1 MTKTNTLWVEKYRP
15 DVLDNYIG
23 NEHLKKQIDK
33 NIEENDL
40 PHYLFHGQAGT
51 GKTTLAKILVKNIDC
66 DYLYINA
73 SDVTGV
79 ENIRTTIKNFAMTY
93 STAISNIKI
102 VILDECDYLSPNAQ
116 AALRNLMETYSAHCK
131 FILTCNYKE
140 KVIDPLQSRCQEYEL
155 TPPNRSEVGKHCVK
169 VLEAENVE
177 YEVETIATIIDACY
191 PDIRRVVNYLQ
202 RQSIEG
208 KLNSNVDELQ
218 DSDYKLKLIELLGD
232 KSQNKKDAFVSIRK
246 LLMKNKV
253 RDFTPL
259 FSLLYDRLDKL
270 TNENSKKAELILLI
284 ARYQNMDVQAVDK
297 EINIMA
303 MFVEMLGVLK

>member
-1 MTKTNTLWVEKYRP
+1 MAKTNTLWVEKYRP

-73 SDVTGV
+73 SDENSVD
-79 ENIRTTIKNFAMTY
+79 NIRTTIKNFAMTY
-93 STAISNIKI
+93 SSAISNIKI
-102 VILDECDYLSPNAQ
+102 VILDECDYLSASAQ
-116 AALRNLMETYSAHCK
+116 AALRNLMESYSTHCK

-191 PDIRRVVNYLQ
+191 PDIRRVINYLQ
-202 RQSIEG
+202 RQSIGG
-208 KLNSNVDELQ
+208 KLNSNVNELQ

-232 KSQNKKDAFVSIRK
+232 NSHNKKDAFVAIRK

-270 TNENSKKAELILLI
+270 TNENGKKAELILLI
-284 ARYQNMDVQAVDK
+284 ARYQNMDGMAVDK

>member
-1 MTKTNTLWVEKYRP
+1 MAKTNTLWVEKYRP

>member
-1 MTKTNTLWVEKYRP
+1 MSKTNTLWVEKYRP
-15 DVLDNYIG
+15 ALLDNYIG
-23 NEHLKKQIDK
+23 NEHLKKQIDR

-40 PHYLFHGQAGT
+40 PHYLFYGGAGT

-73 SDVTGV
+73 SDETGV
-79 ENIRTTIKNFAMTY
+79 DNIRTKIKGFAMTY

-102 VILDECDYLSPNAQ
+102 VILDECDYMSASAQ
-116 AALRNLMETYSAHCK
+116 AALRNLMESYSSHCK

-140 KVIDPLQSRCQEYEL
+140 KVIDPLQSRCQDYEL
-155 TPPNRSEVGKHCVK
+155 IPPNRAEVGKHCVK
-169 VLEAENVE
+169 VLEQENVE
-177 YEVETIATIIDACY
+177 YDIETIATIIDACY
-191 PDIRRVVNYLQ
+191 PDIRRVINYLQ
-202 RQSIEG
+202 KQSIDG
-208 KLNSNVDELQ
+208 KLNSGVEELR

-232 KSQNKKDAFVSIRK
+232 KSLNKKDAFVAVRK

-259 FSLLYDRLDKL
+259 FSLMYDRLDKL
-270 TNENSKKAELILLI
+270 ADKGSQKADIILLL
-284 ARYQNMDVQAVDK
+284 ARYQNMDSLAVDK

-303 MFVEMLGVLK
+303 MFVEILGVLK

>member
-1 MTKTNTLWVEKYRP
+1 MAKTNTLWVEKYRP

-23 NEHLKKQIDK
+23 NEHLKKQISK
-33 NIEENDL
+33 NIEEGDL

-73 SDVTGV
+73 SDENNVD
-79 ENIRTTIKNFAMTY
+79 NIRTKVKGFAMTY

-102 VILDECDYLSPNAQ
+102 VILDECDFMSVNAQ
-116 AALRNLMETYSAHCK
+116 AALRNLMESYSAHCK

-140 KVIDPLQSRCQEYEL
+140 KVIDPLQSRCQDYEL
-155 TPPNRSEVGKHCVK
+155 IPPNRAEVGKHCVK
-169 VLEAENVE
+169 ILEAESVQ

-191 PDIRRVVNYLQ
+191 PDIRRVINYLQ
-202 RQSIEG
+202 KQSIDG
-208 KLNSNVDELQ
+208 NLNSNLEELQ
-218 DSDYKLKLIELLGD
+218 DSDYKLKLIDVLKD
-232 KSQNKKDAFVSIRK
+232 KSTDKKVAFIEIRK

-270 TNENSKKAELILLI
+270 TDANNSKAEIILIL
-284 ARYQNMDVQAVDK
+284 AKYQNMDVQAVDK

-303 MFVEMLGVLK
+303 MFVEILGVLK

>member
-1 MTKTNTLWVEKYRP
+1 MSKTNTLWVEKYRP
-15 DVLDNYIG
+15 ALLDNYIG
-23 NEHLKKQIDK
+23 NEHLKKQIDR

-40 PHYLFHGQAGT
+40 PHYLFYGGAGT

-73 SDVTGV
+73 SDETGV
-79 ENIRTTIKNFAMTY
+79 DNIRTKIKGFAMTY

-102 VILDECDYLSPNAQ
+102 VILDECDYMSASAQ
-116 AALRNLMETYSAHCK
+116 AALRNLMESYSSHCK

-140 KVIDPLQSRCQEYEL
+140 KVIDPLQSRCQDYEL
-155 TPPNRSEVGKHCVK
+155 IPPNRAEVGKHCVK

-177 YEVETIATIIDACY
+177 YDIETIATIIDACY
-191 PDIRRVVNYLQ
+191 PDIRRVINYLQ
-202 RQSIEG
+202 KQSIDG
-208 KLNSNVDELQ
+208 KLNSGVEELR

-232 KSQNKKDAFVSIRK
+232 KSLNKKDAFVAVRK

-259 FSLLYDRLDKL
+259 FSLMYDRLDKL
-270 TNENSKKAELILLI
+270 ADKGSQKADIILLL
-284 ARYQNMDVQAVDK
+284 ARYQNMDSLAVDK

-303 MFVEMLGVLK
+303 MFVEILGVLK

>member
-1 MTKTNTLWVEKYRP
+1 MSKTNTLWVEKYRP
-15 DVLDNYIG
+15 ALLDNYIG
-23 NEHLKKQIDK
+23 NEHLKKQIDR

-40 PHYLFHGQAGT
+40 PHYLFYGGAGT

-73 SDVTGV
+73 SDETGV
-79 ENIRTTIKNFAMTY
+79 DNIRTKIKGFAMTY

-102 VILDECDYLSPNAQ
+102 VILDECDYMSASAQ
-116 AALRNLMETYSAHCK
+116 AALRNLMESYSSHCK

-140 KVIDPLQSRCQEYEL
+140 KVIDPLQSRCQDYEL
-155 TPPNRSEVGKHCVK
+155 IPPNRAEVGKHCVK

-191 PDIRRVVNYLQ
+191 PDIRRVINYLQ
-202 RQSIEG
+202 KQSIDG
-208 KLNSNVDELQ
+208 KLNSDVNELQ
-218 DSDYKLKLIELLGD
+218 DSDYKLKLIELI
-232 KSQNKKDAFVSIRK
+232 SNSSMNKKDAFVAVRK

-259 FSLLYDRLDKL
+259 FSLMYDRLDKL
-270 TNENSKKAELILLI
+270 ADKGSQKADIILLL
-284 ARYQNMDVQAVDK
+284 ARYQNMDSLAVDK

-303 MFVEMLGVLK
+303 MFVEILGVLK

>member
-1 MTKTNTLWVEKYRP
+1 MSKTNTLWVEKYRP
-15 DVLDNYIG
+15 DVLENYIG
-23 NEHLKKQIDK
+23 NEHLKNQISK
-33 NIEENDL
+33 NIEESDL

-73 SDVTGV
+73 SDENNVD
-79 ENIRTTIKNFAMTY
+79 NIRTKVKGFAMTY

-102 VILDECDYLSPNAQ
+102 VILDECDFMSVNAQ
-116 AALRNLMETYSAHCK
+116 AALRNLMESYSAHCK

-140 KVIDPLQSRCQEYEL
+140 KVIDPLQSRCQDYEL
-155 TPPNRSEVGKHCVK
+155 IPPNRSEVGKHCVK
-169 VLEAENVE
+169 ILESENVE
-177 YEVETIATIIDACY
+177 YDVETIATIIDACY
-191 PDIRRVVNYLQ
+191 PDIRRVINYLQ
-202 RQSIEG
+202 KQSING
-208 KLNSNVDELQ
+208 KLNSNLEELQ
-218 DSDYKLKLIELLGD
+218 DSDYKLKLIDVLKD
-232 KSQNKKDAFVSIRK
+232 KSTDKKVAFIEIRK

-270 TNENSKKAELILLI
+270 TDANNSKAEIILIL
-284 ARYQNMDVQAVDK
+284 AKYQNMDVQAVDK

-303 MFVEMLGVLK
+303 MFVEIIGSIK

>member
-1 MTKTNTLWVEKYRP
+1 MSKTNTLWVEKYRP
-15 DVLDNYIG
+15 ALLDNYIG
-23 NEHLKKQIDK
+23 NEHLKKQIDR

-40 PHYLFHGQAGT
+40 PHYLFYGGAGT

-73 SDVTGV
+73 SDETGV
-79 ENIRTTIKNFAMTY
+79 DNIRTKIKGFAMTY

-102 VILDECDYLSPNAQ
+102 VILDECDYMSASAQ
-116 AALRNLMETYSAHCK
+116 AALRNLMESYSSHCK

-140 KVIDPLQSRCQEYEL
+140 KVIDPLQSRCQDYEL
-155 TPPNRSEVGKHCVK
+155 IPPNRAEVGKHCVK
-169 VLEAENVE
+169 VLEQENVE
-177 YEVETIATIIDACY
+177 YDIETIATIIDACY
-191 PDIRRVVNYLQ
+191 PDIRRVINYLQ
-202 RQSIEG
+202 KQSIDG
-208 KLNSNVDELQ
+208 KLNSGVEELR

-232 KSQNKKDAFVSIRK
+232 KSLNKKDAFVAVRK

-259 FSLLYDRLDKL
+259 FSLMYDRLDKL
-270 TNENSKKAELILLI
+270 AVKGSQKADIILLL
-284 ARYQNMDVQAVDK
+284 ARYQNMDSLAVDK

-303 MFVEMLGVLK
+303 MFVEILGVLK

>member
-1 MTKTNTLWVEKYRP
+1 MKTNTLWVEKYRP
-15 DVLDNYIG
+15 DVLENYIG
-23 NEHLKKQIDK
+23 NEHLKSQIAK
-33 NIEENDL
+33 NIEEGDL

-51 GKTTLAKILVKNIDC
+51 GKTTLAKILTKNIDC

-73 SDVTGV
+73 SDENNV
-79 ENIRTTIKNFAMTY
+79 ENIRTKVKGFAMTY

-102 VILDECDYLSPNAQ
+102 VILDECDFMSVNAQ
-116 AALRNLMETYSAHCK
+116 AALRNLMESYSAHCK

-140 KVIDPLQSRCQEYEL
+140 KVIDPLQSRCQDYEL
-155 TPPNRSEVGKHCVK
+155 IPPNRSEVGKHCVK
-169 VLEAENVE
+169 ILEAESVQ

-191 PDIRRVVNYLQ
+191 PDIRRVINYLQ
-202 RQSIEG
+202 KQSIDG
-208 KLNSNVDELQ
+208 NLNSNLEELQ
-218 DSDYKLKLIELLGD
+218 DSDYKLKLIDVLKD
-232 KSQNKKDAFVSIRK
+232 KSTDKKVAFIEIRK

-270 TNENSKKAELILLI
+270 TDANNSKAEIILIL
-284 ARYQNMDVQAVDK
+284 AKYQNMDIQAVDK

-303 MFVEMLGVLK
+303 MFVEILGVLK

>member
-1 MTKTNTLWVEKYRP
+1 MSKTNTLWVEKYRP
-15 DVLDNYIG
+15 DVLENYIG
-23 NEHLKKQIDK
+23 NEHLKNQISK
-33 NIEENDL
+33 NIEESDL

-73 SDVTGV
+73 SDENNVD
-79 ENIRTTIKNFAMTY
+79 NIRTKVKGFAMTY

-102 VILDECDYLSPNAQ
+102 VILDECDFMSVNAQ
-116 AALRNLMETYSAHCK
+116 AALRNLMESYSAHCK

-140 KVIDPLQSRCQEYEL
+140 KVIDPLQSRCQDYEL
-155 TPPNRSEVGKHCVK
+155 IPPNRSEVGKHCVK
-169 VLEAENVE
+169 ILESESVE
-177 YEVETIATIIDACY
+177 YDVETIATIIDACY
-191 PDIRRVVNYLQ
+191 PDIRRVINYLQ
-202 RQSIEG
+202 KQSIDG
-208 KLNSNVDELQ
+208 NLNSNLEELQ
-218 DSDYKLKLIELLGD
+218 DSDYKLKLIELLGN
-232 KSQNKKDAFVSIRK
+232 KSLNKKDAFVSIRK

-270 TNENSKKAELILLI
+270 TNENGKKAELILLL
-284 ARYQNMDVQAVDK
+284 ARYQNMDSMAVDK

>member
-1 MTKTNTLWVEKYRP
+1 MAKTNTLWVEKYRP
-15 DVLDNYIG
+15 DIIDNYIG
-23 NEHLKKQIDK
+23 NEHLKNQISR
-33 NIEENDL
+33 NIEEGDL

-73 SDVTGV
+73 SDENNV
-79 ENIRTTIKNFAMTY
+79 ENIRTKVKGFAMTY

-102 VILDECDYLSPNAQ
+102 CILDECDFMTVHAQ

-140 KVIDPLQSRCQEYEL
+140 KVIDPLQSRCQDYEL
-155 TPPNRSEVGKHCVK
+155 TPPNRAEVGKHCVK
-169 VLEAENVE
+169 ILESEE
-177 YEVETIATIIDACY
+177 IKYEVETIATIIDACY
-191 PDIRRVVNYLQ
+191 PDIRRVINYLQ
-202 RQSIEG
+202 KQSING
-208 KLNSNVDELQ
+208 NLNSDVDELQ

-232 KSQNKKDAFVSIRK
+232 KSLNKKDAFVSVRK

-253 RDFTPL
+253 RDFSPL
-259 FSLLYDRLDKL
+259 FSLMYDRLDKL
-270 TNENSKKAELILLI
+270 TDENGKKAELILLL
-284 ARYQNMDVQAVDK
+284 ARYQNMDGMAVDK

-303 MFVEMLGVLK
+303 MFVEMLGVIK

>member
-1 MTKTNTLWVEKYRP
+1 MAKTNTLWVEKYRP
-15 DVLDNYIG
+15 DALDHYIG
-23 NEHLKKQIDK
+23 NEHLKKQIGK

-40 PHYLFHGQAGT
+40 PHYLFYGQAGT

-79 ENIRTTIKNFAMTY
+79 ENIRTTIKGFAMTY

-155 TPPNRSEVGKHCVK
+155 NPPSRAEVGKHCVK

-191 PDIRRVVNYLQ
+191 PDIRRVINYLQ
-202 RQSIEG
+202 KQSIDG
-208 KLNSNVDELQ
+208 KLNSDVNELQ

-259 FSLLYDRLDKL
+259 FNLLYDRLDKL
-270 TNENSKKAELILLI
+270 TDENSKKAELILLL
-284 ARYQNMDVQAVDK
+284 ARYQNMDSMAVDK

-303 MFVEMLGVLK
+303 MFVEMLGVIK

>member
-1 MTKTNTLWVEKYRP
+1 MSKTNTLWVEKYRP
-15 DVLDNYIG
+15 DVLENYIG
-23 NEHLKKQIDK
+23 NEHLKNQISR
-33 NIEENDL
+33 NIEESDL

-73 SDVTGV
+73 SDENSVD
-79 ENIRTTIKNFAMTY
+79 NIRTKIKGFAMTY

-102 VILDECDYLSPNAQ
+102 VILDECDYMSVNAQ
-116 AALRNLMETYSAHCK
+116 AALRNLMESYSAHCK

-140 KVIDPLQSRCQEYEL
+140 KVIDPLQSRCQDYEL
-155 TPPNRSEVGKHCVK
+155 IPPNRAEVGKHCVK
-169 VLEAENVE
+169 ILEAEGVQ

-191 PDIRRVVNYLQ
+191 PDIRRVINYLQ
-202 RQSIEG
+202 KQSIDG
-208 KLNSNVDELQ
+208 NLNSNLEELQ
-218 DSDYKLKLIELLGD
+218 DSDYKLKLIDVLKD
-232 KSQNKKDAFVSIRK
+232 KSTDKKVAFIEIRK

-270 TNENSKKAELILLI
+270 TDANNSKAEIILVL
-284 ARYQNMDVQAVDK
+284 AKYQNMDVQAVDK

-303 MFVEMLGVLK
+303 MFVEILGVLK

>member
-23 NEHLKKQIDK
+23 NEHLKKQISK
-33 NIEENDL
+33 NIEEGDL

-51 GKTTLAKILVKNIDC
+51 GKTTLAKIPVKNIDC

-73 SDVTGV
+73 SDENNVD
-79 ENIRTTIKNFAMTY
+79 NIRTKVKGFAMTY

-102 VILDECDYLSPNAQ
+102 VILDECDFMSVNAQ
-116 AALRNLMETYSAHCK
+116 AALRNLMESYSAHCK

-140 KVIDPLQSRCQEYEL
+140 KVIDPLQSRCQDYEL
-155 TPPNRSEVGKHCVK
+155 IPPNRAEVGKHCVK
-169 VLEAENVE
+169 ILEAESVQ
-177 YEVETIATIIDACY
+177 YEVETIATIIDA
-191 PDIRRVVNYLQ
+191 L
-202 RQSIEG
+202 E
-208 KLNSNVDELQ
+208 ELQ
-218 DSDYKLKLIELLGD
+218 DSDYKLKLIDVLKD
-232 KSQNKKDAFVSIRK
+232 KSTDKKVAFIEIRK

-270 TNENSKKAELILLI
+270 TDANNSKAEIILIL
-284 ARYQNMDVQAVDK
+284 AKYQNMDVQAVDK

-303 MFVEMLGVLK
+303 MFVEILGVLK

>member
-1 MTKTNTLWVEKYRP
+1 MSKTNTLWVEKYRP
-15 DVLDNYIG
+15 ALLDNYIG
-23 NEHLKKQIDK
+23 NEHLKKQIDR

-40 PHYLFHGQAGT
+40 PHYLFYGGAGT

-73 SDVTGV
+73 SDETGV
-79 ENIRTTIKNFAMTY
+79 DNIRTKIKGFAMTY

-102 VILDECDYLSPNAQ
+102 VILDECDYMSASAQ
-116 AALRNLMETYSAHCK
+116 AALRNLMESYSSHCK

-140 KVIDPLQSRCQEYEL
+140 KVIDPLQSRCQDYEL
-155 TPPNRSEVGKHCVK
+155 IPPNRAEVGKHCVK
-169 VLEAENVE
+169 VLEQENVE
-177 YEVETIATIIDACY
+177 YDIETIATIIDACY
-191 PDIRRVVNYLQ
+191 PDIRRVINYLQ
-202 RQSIEG
+202 KQSIDG
-208 KLNSNVDELQ
+208 KLNSGVEELR

-232 KSQNKKDAFVSIRK
+232 KSLNKKDAFVAVRK

-259 FSLLYDRLDKL
+259 FSLMYDRLDKL
-270 TNENSKKAELILLI
+270 ADKGSQKADIILLL
-284 ARYQNMDVQAVDK
+284 ARYQNMDSLAVDK

-303 MFVEMLGVLK
+303 MFVEILGVFK